1 MIRSHAMRAAA
12 LVFCLMGLP
21 LAGAAAQT
29 GAQTGTQTGPQTR
42 PIEGHEN
49 WKLGMTLAEA
59 QAAEPRARQSACAE
73 ATCLH
78 YADQRFSSAQIGVS
92 ARFNDTD
99 ALDVII
105 VSMAVKPGDNR
116 CKRLYVQL
124 AAFYTAAHG
133 ETLPVS
139 PESWAWNSPGASLT
153 LLNDCAAGEGGMINI
168 LIEATAG
175 AGG

>member
-12 LVFCLMGLP
+12 LVFCLIGLP
-21 LAGAAAQT
+21 LAGAAAQP
-29 GAQTGTQTGPQTR
+29 GTQPGTQTR

-49 WKLGMTLAEA
+49 WKLGMPLAAAE
-59 QAAEPRARQSACAE
+59 AAEPRAKRSDCAE
-73 ATCLH
+73 AICLH
-78 YADQRFSSAQIGVS
+78 YADERFPSAQIGVS
-92 ARFNDTD
+92 SRFNDAD

-133 ETLPVS
+133 DTLPVS
-139 PESWAWNSPGASLT
+139 PESWVWSSPEASLT
-153 LLNDCAAGEGGMINI
+153 LLNDCTAGEGGVINI
-168 LIEATAG
+168 LFEATAG
-175 AGG
+175 GAG